1 LKSVLSFN
9 IPASKATKPEDAS
22 ALTKTSHA
30 KVQKKA
36 NHKLMK
42 AANSGDA
49 GSTTVEYAKPVA
61 ADGPVLSREELRA
74 RFQAKLEVL
83 RQKRGADTVKNQV
96 KQAKKNAEKKKEG
109 GKDKKQQ
116 QKQVEKKETPVQQKP
131 AVVVEAGRQ
140 IFSKFDFGTESP
152 LASQIPG
159 VGKPVKP
166 KVKAFLPKNPKQAL
180 EKLQRKAE
188 QLGELEKTDAS
199 RAEAI
204 KKSDA
209 WTKAIQKSQG
219 ITVKDDVKLLKKSIH
234 KMEKVKAKKADS
246 WTDRKRKV
254 EEEQAARQTKRNE
267 NIQAR
272 KDARKAKRAGI
283 KVPQKKRPGFEGG
296 HFRKPSKK

>member
-1 LKSVLSFN
+1 MSFN
-9 IPASKATKPEDAS
+9 VPASKATKPEDAP
-22 ALTKTSHA
+22 ALSKTSHA

-42 AANSGDA
+42 AQALGGDN
-49 GSTTVEYAKPVA
+49 EYAKPVSTE
-61 ADGPVLSREELRA
+61 GPVLSREELQA
-74 RFQAKLEVL
+74 RFQAKLEAL
-83 RQKRGADTVKNQV
+83 RQKRGADTVKNQA

-116 QKQVEKKETPVQQKP
+116 QQKQAENKEAPMPQKP

-140 IFSKFDFGTESP
+140 IFSKFDFGTDSP
-152 LASQIPG
+152 LESHIPG
-159 VGKPVKP
+159 VGKPVKA

-180 EKLQRKAE
+180 EKLQKKAE
-188 QLGELEKTDAS
+188 QLSELEKTDAA

-219 ITVKDDVKLLKKSIH
+219 IAVKDDVKLLKKSIH
-234 KMEKVKAKKADS
+234 KMEKMKAKKADS
-246 WTDRKRKV
+246 WTDRKKKV

-272 KDARKAKRAGI
+272 KDARKAKRAGV

-296 HFRKPSKK
+296 HFRKPNKK